1 VVAVNVNDVVPS
13 RRRAALVT
21 LFGGQARVI
30 VSTAAA
36 LILIPFYLTHIGAE
50 LYGAWLGS
58 GGILAWLAV
67 LDLGLAS
74 LMVQKIAEAY
84 GRGDRTLI
92 GEYFS
97 TGFALQV
104 IVVLLL
110 VVAAKI
116 IAPVFPRWMGIDGSA
131 GAQLSTA
138 FVLAAVANGLSILNN
153 GIVGF
158 LKALQITVLPNA
170 VSIAGVVI
178 GGVSTL
184 LLLLSGYGLVS
195 IPVGLILAVLS
206 QIGVNGAHSM
216 LVYRREIRAPL
227 RPSGQTTREFLAVS
241 GPMFVSKLSS
251 AAAYRSDATFI
262 AILIR
267 PELAT
272 AYVLTRRAGDI
283 ATRLLDLFGEAAF
296 APFAHL
302 AGGAER
308 SRASGVHR
316 HIVQG
321 YVGAGVIMIGTF
333 FATNAT
339 FVTLWVGP
347 EFFLGQD
354 LTLLIGVAIL
364 LGGGSSL
371 VNYLLGATG
380 RITTS
385 AWINVAEASAR
396 VPVMLLFLATLGVA
410 GLPLAILLTA
420 PIAAWVSAR
429 RTFDEVCATG
439 NPFGGNVR
447 VYAVHISILA
457 AGALVGSTIR
467 PQSWIGFAWLVGGFA
482 AVAGGIVVA
491 VLPSVRALLLPR
503 RLLQRFGIPMEMNG
517 AI

>member
-1 VVAVNVNDVVPS
+1 MGGARS

-21 LFGGQARVI
+21 LFGGQARVL
-30 VSTAAA
+30 VSTATA

-74 LMVQKIAEAY
+74 LMVQKIAEAH
-84 GRGDRTLI
+84 GRGDRALI

-97 TGFALQV
+97 TGFALQF

-110 VVAAKI
+110 VAAAKI
-116 IAPVFPRWMGIDGSA
+116 IAPVFPRWMGIEGSA
-131 GAQLSTA
+131 EAQLSFA

-170 VSIAGVVI
+170 VSIVGVVI
-178 GGVSTL
+178 GAVSTL

-195 IPVGLILAVLS
+195 IPAGLIFAVLA
-206 QIGVNGAHSM
+206 QIGVNGAQSV
-216 LVYRREIRAPL
+216 LVYRQEIRAPL
-227 RPSGQTTREFLAVS
+227 RPSRETTREFLAVS

-272 AYVLTRRAGDI
+272 AYVLTRRAADI
-283 ATRLLDLFGEAAF
+283 VTRLLDLFGGAAF

-302 AGGAER
+302 SGGAER
-308 SRASGVHR
+308 SRAPAVHR
-316 HIVQG
+316 NIVQG
-321 YVGAGVIMIGTF
+321 YIGAGVIMIGTF

-339 FVTLWVGP
+339 FVSLWVGP

-364 LGGGSSL
+364 LGGGYSL

-385 AWINVAEASAR
+385 AWINVAEAAAR
-396 VPVMLLFLATLGVA
+396 VPVMLLLLATLGVA

-420 PIAAWVSAR
+420 PVAAWISAT
-429 RTFDEVCATG
+429 RTFDEVRASG
-439 NPFGGNVR
+439 NPFGGTIK
-447 VYAVHISILA
+447 VYAVHILVLA
-457 AGALVGSTIR
+457 AGALVGSAIR
-467 PQSWIGFAWLVGGFA
+467 PQSWIGFAWLLGGFG
-482 AVAGGIVVA
+482 AVAGGVVIG

-503 RLLQRFGIPMEMNG
+503 RLRRRFGVPLEMNG
-517 AI
+517 AL